1 MSLIKTKEEL
11 DILRESGK
19 RLARAVRMGREY
31 AKPGMTTRELD
42 EYLEKIVRDGGDV
55 PSFKGYRP
63 AGARMPFPGAACIS
77 VNDEIVH
84 GIPGD
89 YIMKEGDLVTIDYGV
104 THKGLITDHAVTFIV
119 GDASVAPERVRKL
132 LEVTERS
139 LWAGIEAA
147 GSGKRIGDISH
158 AIEEWQVKNKF
169 GNIRELGGHGV
180 GHKVHEEPYVPN
192 YGHKGQGPLIKPGM
206 VLALEPMFIVD
217 GTEDIRLLPDG
228 YTIVSHSGAV
238 SAHFEHTIAITED
251 GVEVLTVE

>member
-1 MSLIKTKEEL
+1 MSMIKTKEEL
-11 DILRESGK
+11 EILRESGK
-19 RLARAVRMGREY
+19 RLARAVRMGTEY
-31 AKPGMTTRELD
+31 AKAGMTTQELD
-42 EYLEKIVRDGGDV
+42 DYLSKIVTDGGDI
-55 PSFKGYRP
+55 PSFKNYKP
-63 AGARMPFPGAACIS
+63 AGARKPFPGAACIS

-84 GIPGD
+84 GIPGS
-89 YIMKEGDLVTIDYGV
+89 YVMKEGDLVTIDYGV

-119 GDASVAPERVRKL
+119 GGKDKAPERVQKL

-147 GSGKRIGDISH
+147 GAGKRIGDISA
-158 AIEEWQVKNKF
+158 AIEEWQKKNKF
-169 GNIRELGGHGV
+169 GNVRELGGHGV

-192 YGHKGQGPLIKPGM
+192 YGHKGQGPLIKTGM
-206 VLALEPMFIVD
+206 VLALEPMFILD